1 MTESHDLRDFLM
13 SRRAQIDP
21 TSTGLPVAAT
31 ARRGKGL
38 RREEVAALAGVSV
51 DYYAR
56 LEQGRI
62 GNVSDQIL
70 TAIEDVLR
78 LTALERDHLRALVRT
93 EPIRARKTAPS
104 APRVRG
110 SLRDLIVEMDPI
122 PVILQGPRMEILA
135 WNRAATILLTDF
147 ASMTQKDRNIA
158 RWLFLDPST
167 RTKYPD
173 WEEVAAPTVAALRAA
188 RNPRRPDEALE
199 RLVGELSVASEDFAR
214 FWAGYRLFK
223 HGHGIKRIFHKTVG
237 TMTLNYETFDIPDS
251 GGQFFSI
258 YTADVGSP
266 SAEKLQILL
275 SWNQTLEGEHRSS
288 SPASATPSSTDEH

>member
-1 MTESHDLRDFLM
+1 M
-13 SRRAQIDP
+13 SRRARISP
-21 TSTGLPVAAT
+21 SSTGLPASAT
-31 ARRGKGL
+31 PRRGKGL

-62 GNVSDQIL
+62 GTVSDQIL
-70 TAIEDVLR
+70 TAIEDVLG
-78 LTALERDHLRALVRT
+78 LTPLEREHLRALVST
-93 EPIRARKTAPS
+93 ERARTRQKAPPTVRARGNLRSLITA
-104 APRVRG
+104 
-110 SLRDLIVEMDPI
+110 MDPI
-122 PVILQGPRMEILA
+122 PVILQGPRMEVLA
-135 WNRAATILLTDF
+135 WNSAATVLLADF
-147 ASMTQKDRNIA
+147 GAMAPQDRNIA

-188 RNPRRPDEALE
+188 RDPRRPDEALE

-223 HGHGIKRIFHKTVG
+223 HGHGAKRIFHETVG
-237 TMTLNYETFDIPDS
+237 TMTLNYETLDVPDS

-275 SWNQTLEGEHRSS
+275 SWNETVNAGRSIDRRPHRERGRSGDPDRRRSS
-288 SPASATPSSTDEH
+288 G

>member
-1 MTESHDLRDFLM
+1 MTESHDLREFLM
-13 SRRAQIDP
+13 SRRAQIEP
-21 TSTGLPVAAT
+21 ASTGLPESAT
-31 ARRGKGL
+31 ARRRKGL

-70 TAIEDVLR
+70 TAIEDVLS
-78 LTALERDHLRALVRT
+78 LTPLERDHLRALVRT
-93 EPIRARKTAPS
+93 EPARVRKKAPP
-104 APRVRG
+104 ATQVRG
-110 SLRDLIVEMDPI
+110 SLRDLIMEMDPI
-122 PVILQGPRMEILA
+122 PVILQGPRMEVLA
-135 WNRAATILLTDF
+135 WNRAATILLADF
-147 ASMTQKDRNIA
+147 AAMSPSDRNIA
-158 RWLFLDPST
+158 RWLFLDSST

-188 RNPRRPDEALE
+188 RDPRRPDEALE
-199 RLVGELSVASEDFAR
+199 QLVGELSVASEDFAR

-223 HGHGIKRIFHKTVG
+223 HGHGAKRIFHETVG
-237 TMTLNYETFDIPDS
+237 TMTLNYETLDVPDS
-251 GGQFFSI
+251 AGQFFSI

-275 SWNQTLEGEHRSS
+275 SWNE
-288 SPASATPSSTDEH
+288 PAPIAQGQEAGAPRASDQN